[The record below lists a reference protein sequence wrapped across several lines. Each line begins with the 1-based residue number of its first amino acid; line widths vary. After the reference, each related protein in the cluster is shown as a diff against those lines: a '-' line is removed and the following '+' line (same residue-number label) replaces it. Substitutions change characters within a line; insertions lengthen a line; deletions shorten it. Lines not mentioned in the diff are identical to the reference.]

1 MAGGRKRSGSA
12 AQPAAVDHRKGAAR
26 PAAMDH
32 RKGAAPHYYRVY
44 VNLRV
49 WVRDGMYGPGA
60 QIPTESELCRHFGV
74 SRITVRKAID
84 ELVKEGW
91 VVRYR
96 GRGTFVDPSAIRRP
110 ASVDLREIMNQVADI
125 AAATQVRDV
134 SVAEVMPDE
143 ETQAALQLE
152 VGASVQ
158 KASHVRVMRGV
169 PLGHITT
176 YVPLAI
182 ARAVNPDGTSEIPMF
197 ELLDRYGP
205 GIGQAEQW
213 ISATLATLEYANAL
227 EVEVG
232 APLLKLKRHVY
243 DKGGMPVERVVAL
256 YRADSYHYRMHIAAS
271 PSAPASRARRKRP

>member
-1 MAGGRKRSGSA
+1 MNA
-12 AQPAAVDHRKGAAR
+12 AKKQRASRTAPV
-26 PAAMDH
+26 AMDH

-60 QIPTESELCRHFGV
+60 QIPTESELCKRFAV

-110 ASVDLREIMNQVADI
+110 ASVDLRDVMNQVADI
-125 AAATQVRDV
+125 AAATQVRDAQ
-134 SVAEVMPDE
+134 VAEVVPDE
-143 ETQAALQLE
+143 ETQAALQLD
-152 VGASVQ
+152 VGARVQ
-158 KASHVRVMRGV
+158 KASHVRVMHGV

-176 YVPLAI
+176 FVPLEI
-182 ARAVNPDGTSEIPMF
+182 ARAVNPDGSSDVPMF
-197 ELLDRYGP
+197 ELLDRYGL
-205 GIGQAEQW
+205 GIGEAEQW
-213 ISATLATLEYANAL
+213 ISATLATLEYATAL

-232 APLLKLKRHVY
+232 APLLRLKRHVY
-243 DKGGMPVERVVAL
+243 DKAGVPVERVVAL
-256 YRADSYHYRMHIAAS
+256 YRADSYHYRMHVARPAAT
-271 PSAPASRARRKRP
+271 PGLARDPRARRKRS